1 MCKRG
6 TTMLELVIA
15 MVIICMVIFGF
26 YSIQQFSDYQV
37 VSANRKAQLQ
47 NEASLVLEHL
57 AKYLSNVTAVPG
69 SDAIVFSNS
78 TTFSA
83 LRAYADS
90 NGNGM
95 LDTDVDNW
103 LEYNVSSSGVLN
115 FCANLTATGTACQ
128 AGQSMILTKKMR
140 GNLHTDFAFSNTTN
154 FLGAN
159 VTLCWTPSLWNSA
172 KLYERCG
179 QPKNPQVQMRARIPL
194 LSVSAN

>member
-15 MVIICMVIFGF
+15 MVIIGMVIFGF

-37 VSANRKAQLQ
+37 VSANRKSQLQ
-47 NEASLVLEHL
+47 NEASLVLEHM
-57 AKYLSNVTAVPG
+57 AKYLSNVTSTPG

-83 LRAYADS
+83 LRAYADA

-95 LDTDVDNW
+95 LDTDADSW
-103 LEYNVSSSGVLN
+103 LEHNVSSAGILR
-115 FCANLTATGTACQ
+115 FCSNLTTTGVACQ
-128 AGQSMILTKKMR
+128 AGKDMILTKKMR
-140 GNLHTDFAFSNTTN
+140 GNLHTDFAFNNTTN
-154 FLGAN
+154 FLDAN
-159 VTLCWTPSLWNSA
+159 VTLCWMPSLWNST

-179 QPKNPQVQMRARIPL
+179 QPKNPKVQMRARIPL